1 MNYKNSFDISAHVC
15 SSLLLSGQM
24 AEAWVFIVK
33 PFLQVFLLNALFFYK
48 CVLDM

>member
-15 SSLLLSGQM
+15 TFSSLLLSGQM

-33 PFLQVFLLNALFFYK
+33 PFLQVFLLNAFIFL
-48 CVLDM
+48 